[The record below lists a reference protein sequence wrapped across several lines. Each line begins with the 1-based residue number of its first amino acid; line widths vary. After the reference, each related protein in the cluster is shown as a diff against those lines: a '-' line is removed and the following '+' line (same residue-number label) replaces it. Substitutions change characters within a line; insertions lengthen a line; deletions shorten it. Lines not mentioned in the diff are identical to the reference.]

1 MKKLNPKK
9 SHEIEEILE
18 SKKKNS
24 LKKGSDFNL
33 IQRIDVLES
42 FCKLI
47 FSKIDELAKLA
58 SLEGGKPI
66 KDSIIEIQRGAEGVK
81 TKNRNN

>member
-1 MKKLNPKK
+1 MLEIKAPWDLRLIEKIKSQK

-18 SKKKNS
+18 SIKKNS

-47 FSKIDELAKLA
+47 FSK
-58 SLEGGKPI
+58 
-66 KDSIIEIQRGAEGVK
+66 
-81 TKNRNN
+81 N